1 MPAPPATDASER
13 AVLDRLRAGDAETFS
28 TLVDAYHDSLRRLA
42 RTFVADNG
50 AAEEVVQDTWVG
62 VLKGLPAFEGRSTL
76 KTWIFRILVN
86 RAKTRGVRDRRLIPF
101 SALESRDGDPPEP
114 LESRFT
120 PSGAWALPPQEW
132 DTESPEQL
140 VSRRETLTAIED
152 AIAALPPGQRAV
164 ITLRDIEGVDPAEV
178 CNMLQITETN
188 QRVLLHRARTRVRAA
203 LESHIGRTSTR

>member
-1 MPAPPATDASER
+1 M
-13 AVLDRLRAGDAETFS
+13 LDRLRAGDAEAFS
-28 TLVDAYHDSLRRLA
+28 TLVDAHHDSLRRLA
-42 RTFVADNG
+42 RTFVADDA

-62 VLKGLPAFEGRSTL
+62 VLKGLPTFEGRSTL

-86 RAKTRGVRDRRLIPF
+86 RAKTRGVRDRRMIPF
-101 SALESRDGDPPEP
+101 SALESRNGDPPEP
-114 LESRFT
+114 LDESRFT

-140 VSRRETLTAIED
+140 VARRETLTAIEE
-152 AIAALPPGQRAV
+152 AIGVLPPGQRAV

-203 LESHIGRTSTR
+203 LERHIGRTSTR

>member
-1 MPAPPATDASER
+1 M
-13 AVLDRLRAGDAETFS
+13 LDRLRAGDAEAFS
-28 TLVDAYHDSLRRLA
+28 TLVDAHHDSLRRLA
-42 RTFVADNG
+42 RTFVADDA

-62 VLKGLPAFEGRSTL
+62 VLKGLPTFEGRSTL

-86 RAKTRGVRDRRLIPF
+86 RAKTRGVRDRRMIPF
-101 SALESRDGDPPEP
+101 SALESRNGDPPEP
-114 LESRFT
+114 LDESRFT

-140 VSRRETLTAIED
+140 VARRETLTAIEE
-152 AIAALPPGQRAV
+152 AIGVLPPGQRAV

-203 LESHIGRTSTR
+203 LERHIGRTGTR

>member
-1 MPAPPATDASER
+1 M
-13 AVLDRLRAGDAETFS
+13 LDRLRAGDAEAFS
-28 TLVDAYHDSLRRLA
+28 TLVDAHHDSLRRLA
-42 RTFVADNG
+42 RTFVADDA

-62 VLKGLPAFEGRSTL
+62 VLKGLPTFEGRSTL

-86 RAKTRGVRDRRLIPF
+86 RAKTRGVRDRRMIPF
-101 SALESRDGDPPEP
+101 SALESRNGDPPEP
-114 LESRFT
+114 LDESRFT
-120 PSGAWALPPQEW
+120 PSGAWAVPPQEW

-140 VSRRETLTAIED
+140 VARRETLTAIEE
-152 AIAALPPGQRAV
+152 AIGVLPPGQRAV

-203 LESHIGRTSTR
+203 LERNIGRTGTR